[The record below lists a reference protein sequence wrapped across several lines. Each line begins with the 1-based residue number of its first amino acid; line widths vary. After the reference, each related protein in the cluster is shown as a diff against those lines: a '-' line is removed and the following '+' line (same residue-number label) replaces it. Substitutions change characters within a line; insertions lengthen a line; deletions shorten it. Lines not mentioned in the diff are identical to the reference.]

1 MEGAELIYIRS
12 GGEER
17 ENKRK
22 LICRTTLSDC
32 LFLKF
37 FFTFF
42 FFFLESNSPGGT
54 RSLQGSNFR
63 PSEEFGA
70 LLNVAVSS
78 RGGAE
83 W

>member
-22 LICRTTLSDC
+22 LIVGRPCLTAFFFFNFFF
-32 LFLKF
+32 LFLK
-37 FFTFF
+37 
-42 FFFLESNSPGGT
+42 SNSPGGT

-63 PSEEFGA
+63 PSEEFGE

-83 W
+83 S

>member
-32 LFLKF
+32 LF
-37 FFTFF
+37 F

-63 PSEEFGA
+63 PSEEFGE